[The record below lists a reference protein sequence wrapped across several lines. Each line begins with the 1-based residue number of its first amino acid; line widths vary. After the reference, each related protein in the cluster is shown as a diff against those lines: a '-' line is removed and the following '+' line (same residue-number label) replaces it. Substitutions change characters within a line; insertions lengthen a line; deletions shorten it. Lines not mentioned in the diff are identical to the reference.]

1 MTYYAGVPRT
11 AHELGLGL
19 GLGIEFPAGF
29 REIDR
34 DQRAVS
40 L

>member
-11 AHELGLGL
+11 AHELGL

>member
-11 AHELGLGL
+11 AHEL